1 MIPQNDVLQQ
11 LLELQLFS
19 TDLHLVGFSEMG
31 NIPFALVLSRGHLSL
46 LLRFYDKADSWLAWI
61 KLDEAELQ

>member
-31 NIPFALVLSRGHLSL
+31 NIPFALVFSGGHLSL
-46 LLRFYDKADSWLAWI
+46 LLRLYDKAEI
-61 KLDEAELQ
+61 